1 MIQLID
7 FYADWCGPCK
17 IMAPVLSVLE
27 KEFGTKI
34 EIKRVDVES
43 EGGMAS
49 EFGIFSIPTF
59 VILKDGK
66 EVDRKEGA
74 MPKEVLRGW
83 INSHL

>member
-1 MIQLID
+1 MTQLID

-17 IMAPVLSVLE
+17 IMAPALEQLE
-27 KEFGTKI
+27 KEYSGKL
-34 EIKRVDVES
+34 EVKRVDVEA

-49 EFGIFSIPTF
+49 EFGIYSIPTF

-66 EVDRKEGA
+66 EIDRREGA
-74 MPKEVLRGW
+74 MPKEILRSW

>member
-1 MIQLID
+1 MTQLID

-17 IMAPVLSVLE
+17 IMAPALEQLE
-27 KEFGTKI
+27 KEYSGKL
-34 EIKRVDVES
+34 EVKRVDVEA

-49 EFGIFSIPTF
+49 EFGIYSIPTL

-66 EVDRKEGA
+66 EIDRREGA
-74 MPKEVLRGW
+74 MPKEILRSW